1 MARTKSTMFTDT
13 MIRKLK
19 PEEVKYTR
27 SEGNGFTV
35 RVLPS
40 GAKVWLYLYGM
51 DGKRWELNLGTYPQL
66 SLEEA
71 RDQFEAAR
79 KKVKGGVNPAAEPE
93 EVAEE
98 VSEERRRDLTFDELA
113 REYIANNVEGQL
125 VESSVYGIKRI
136 LLTTGKKGTIDDFK
150 TWRSRKVASITTEE
164 AAKLVKDVS
173 ARSAAAARNL
183 IRAARPMFSYALA
196 REMVKTNPF
205 ILGSVKSFLSK
216 PVQVR
221 LVPGVRSRT
230 FSEDEIR
237 HFWKELSKATGGV
250 EARNALRLILLTGQR
265 PGEVLGLHSDEIEGN
280 WWTLPKERTKARY
293 DKNRMDHR
301 VFLVPEALA
310 LIGDKKGYIFESRVK
325 KRGGGESELRPIST
339 NALGHLVLVN
349 KYLGLPPWGPHDL
362 RRTCRTYMSDIDG
375 ISASAAEAILNHA
388 REGTK
393 KNYDHHRYLRQI
405 ETALTL
411 WRDKLVEIVG
421 GPLVPGLPDN
431 VVQLR
436 RQVTGVE

>member
-40 GAKVWLYLYGM
+40 GAKVWLYLYRLNE
-51 DGKRWELNLGTYPQL
+51 KRWELNLGTYPQL

-71 RDQFEAAR
+71 REQFEAAR

-93 EVAEE
+93 EVTEE
-98 VSEERRRDLTFDELA
+98 VPEERRRDLTFDELA

-136 LLTTGKKGTIDDFK
+136 LLTTGKKGTLDDFK

-237 HFWKELSKATGGV
+237 HFWKELSRATGGV

-325 KRGGGESELRPIST
+325 NRGGGESELRPIST

-411 WRDKLVEIVG
+411 WRDKLVEVIG
-421 GPLVPGLPDN
+421 GSLVPGLPDN
-431 VVQLR
+431 VIPIR
-436 RQVTGVE
+436 RKEAVAE

>member
-1 MARTKSTMFTDT
+1 MARSKSTMFTDT

-19 PEEVKYTR
+19 PEAAKYTR
-27 SEGNGFTV
+27 SEGNGFTI

-40 GAKVWLYLYGM
+40 GGKVWFYLYGL
-51 DGKRWELNLGTYPQL
+51 DGKRWEMSLGTYPQV

-79 KKVKGGVNPAAEPE
+79 KKVKAGVNPQAVPEPVVE
-93 EVAEE
+93 APKH
-98 VSEERRRDLTFDELA
+98 DLTFDELA
-113 REYIANNVEGQL
+113 REYITNNVEGQL
-125 VESSVYGIKRI
+125 VDISVYGIKRI
-136 LLTTGKKGTIDDFK
+136 LLSTGKPGTLDDFK
-150 TWRSRKVASITTEE
+150 TWRTRKVAGITTEE

-183 IRAARPMFSYALA
+183 IRTARPMFSYALA
-196 REMVKTNPF
+196 RGMIPTNPF

-230 FSEDEIR
+230 FSEDEIK
-237 HFWKELSKATGGV
+237 HFWKELSRATGSV
-250 EARNALRLILLTGQR
+250 EIRNALRLILLTGQR
-265 PGEVLGLHSDEIEGN
+265 PGEVLGLHSDEIDGN
-280 WWTLPKERTKARY
+280 WWTLPKARTKARY
-293 DKNRMDHR
+293 DKNRMDHK

-325 KRGGGESELRPIST
+325 KRGGGAAELRPIST
-339 NALGHLVLVN
+339 NALGHVVFVN
-349 KYLGLPPWGPHDL
+349 NYLGLPPWGPHDL
-362 RRTCRTYMSDIDG
+362 RRTCRTFMSDIDG

-411 WRDKLVEIVG
+411 WRDKLVEIMG
-421 GPLVPGLPDN
+421 GPLVPELPDN
-431 VVQLR
+431 VIPLR
-436 RQVTGVE
+436 RKAGAAE

>member
-1 MARTKSTMFTDT
+1 MARSKSTMFTDT
-13 MIRKLK
+13 MVRKLK
-19 PEEVKYTR
+19 PEAGKYIR
-27 SEGNGFTV
+27 SEGNGFTI
-35 RVLPS
+35 RVMPS
-40 GAKVWLYLYGM
+40 GVKTWLYIYIFH
-51 DGKRWELNLGTYPQL
+51 GKRREMNLGGYPEV
-66 SLEEA
+66 SLETA
-71 RDQFEAAR
+71 REKFKTAR
-79 KKVKGGVNPAAEPE
+79 KMVKNDIDPMAQKGVTE
-93 EVAEE
+93 EMHKHE
-98 VSEERRRDLTFDELA
+98 LTFDELA

-136 LLTTGKKGTIDDFK
+136 LLTTGKQGTIDDFK

-196 REMVKTNPF
+196 RDMVKANPF

-237 HFWKELSKATGGV
+237 HFWKELSKATGGI

-265 PGEVLGLHSDEIEGN
+265 PGEVVGLHSDEIEGN

-411 WRDKLVEIVG
+411 WRDKLVEIMG
-421 GPLVPGLPDN
+421 GPLVPELPDN
-431 VVQLR
+431 VIPIR
-436 RQVTGVE
+436 RKAGVTE